1 MRAAPG
7 GGGGKKVFQVTD
19 EEIRR
24 QVGRRSGL
32 ATAMPEDASRW
43 TWRDVRGPRFDELK
57 SAMED
62 QSG

>member
-1 MRAAPG
+1 M
-7 GGGGKKVFQVTD
+7 
-19 EEIRR
+19 
-24 QVGRRSGL
+24 RRSGVRSDGGGL
-32 ATAMPEDASRW
+32 AAAVSEDASKR